1 MGDIHLKERNQL
13 GRSVVERKMKVI
25 LLVIDTL
32 RADHLGCYGYY
43 RETSPNLDRLAK
55 EGALFERAYPSDV
68 PTQPSF
74 TSMFTGQ
81 RGIHTGIVS
90 HSETESLAE
99 NVPCL
104 TEILDE
110 HGVTTAAVSTLYM
123 MRRWFARGFKYY
135 MNPVAGI
142 RRRLQQVDAEEINGM
157 TLPWIEEHWD
167 KDFFIFVHY
176 WDPHGLYLPP
186 GPYRRLF
193 YQGDESDPENR
204 SLDVLRSQ
212 PVWPF
217 TKRHLD
223 AIGRGITDIEYMI
236 AQYDG
241 EIRYVDDNVG
251 RLLQQLEDSGI
262 LDETAIIFTSDHG
275 ESLGEH
281 HFYFDHH
288 EVYETTAHVPLAIR
302 YPQEIAVD
310 KRIDQVV
317 QSTIC
322 LAPTILNLFGIKA
335 PAAMTGKNLIRIANG
350 EEKGYNE
357 VYVNQGLWTAK
368 RAIVTRKWKLIRTF
382 DRAFWETPDNELYDM
397 ENDPSESANLAE
409 EKSDVIDDLELK
421 MHRWVRASL
430 GKRIDP
436 LELIVSRGLP
446 VYEWVRRAAESEG
459 YTKSYEEWRMRVDRG
474 ERRLTS

>member
-1 MGDIHLKERNQL
+1 
-13 GRSVVERKMKVI
+13 MKVI

-32 RADHLGCYGYY
+32 RADHLACYGYH
-43 RETSPNLDRLAK
+43 RKTSPNLDRLAR
-55 EGALFERAYPSDV
+55 EGVLFERAYPSDV

-74 TSMFTGQ
+74 TSMFTGR

-90 HSETESLAE
+90 HSETETLSE
-99 NVPCL
+99 SVPYL
-104 TEILDE
+104 TEILSN

-157 TLPWIEEHWD
+157 ALPWIREHKD
-167 KDFFIFVHY
+167 EDFFIFIHY

-186 GPYRRLF
+186 EPYRRMF
-193 YQGDESDPENR
+193 YQGDESDPENH
-204 SLDVLRSQ
+204 SLDVLKTQ

-223 AIGRGITDIEYMI
+223 AIGEDITDIEYVI

-241 EIRYVDDNVG
+241 EIRYADDNVG
-251 RLLQQLEDSGI
+251 RLLEHLEDLEI

-281 HFYFDHH
+281 HFYFDHA
-288 EVYETTAHVPLAIR
+288 EVYETTVHIPLIIR
-302 YPQEIAVD
+302 YPQMVPEG
-310 KRIDQVV
+310 KRIDELV

-322 LAPTILNLFGIKA
+322 TPPTILTLFGIEPPKV
-335 PAAMTGKNLIRIANG
+335 MTGKDLIKIANG
-350 EEKGYNE
+350 QDKGYDE

-368 RAIVTRKWKLIRTF
+368 RAIITEEWKLIETL
-382 DRAFWETPDNELYDM
+382 DKAFWETPDTELYDM
-397 ENDPSESANLAE
+397 KSDPKEKANLAE
-409 EKSDVIDDLELK
+409 EKPDVVEQLQLRMYKWLRENLRK
-421 MHRWVRASL
+421 H
-430 GKRIDP
+430 IDP

-446 VYEWVRRAAESEG
+446 AYEWIRRAAEREG
-459 YTKSYEEWRMRVDRG
+459 YAKSYEEWRMRVDRG
-474 ERRLTS
+474 EKRPTS